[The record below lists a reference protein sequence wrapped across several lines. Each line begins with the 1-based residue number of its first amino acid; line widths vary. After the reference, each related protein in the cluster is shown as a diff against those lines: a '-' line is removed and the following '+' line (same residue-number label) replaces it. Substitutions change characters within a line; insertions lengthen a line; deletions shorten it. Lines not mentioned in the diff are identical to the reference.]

1 MVKDPLAV
9 TGQMLHEVSAV
20 CVNFTA
26 HWCNGS
32 GRPWS
37 LAIELV
43 LLRGEFQ
50 ESLVRSLDR
59 WLLEKVAWL

>member
-1 MVKDPLAV
+1 MEKPLAV
-9 TGQMLHEVSAV
+9 TGQMLNEVSAV

-26 HWCNGS
+26 HWCNGE

-43 LLRGEFQ
+43 QLRAEFY
-50 ESLVRSLDR
+50 EGLTVVLER
-59 WLLEKVAWL
+59 WLQEKVGWL